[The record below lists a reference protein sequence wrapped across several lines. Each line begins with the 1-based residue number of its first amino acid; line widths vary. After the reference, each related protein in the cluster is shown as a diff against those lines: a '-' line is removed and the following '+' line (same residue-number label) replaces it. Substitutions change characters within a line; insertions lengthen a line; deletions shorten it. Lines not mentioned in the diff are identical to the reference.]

1 MADLFGNL
9 RAHGYDVWIVSA
21 GITWGVRWMV
31 QNALNPTIVAKY
43 GEDAALPLDHV
54 IAINTLMKDLTTG
67 ELVSD
72 YQLAHETPDEAYI
85 NLDPDRLAQ
94 LEILSLPDGLTS
106 WHGGKTGAIDNIIT
120 GGDTHAEIF
129 LAGGDSDGDL
139 EMLNRA
145 GIRLN
150 IARMDSPQYPELF
163 AQQVAEFPASLW
175 LFQPTIVGAPVGF
188 LPTQCEM
195 ADKTAG
201 NPSLAAETNLSL
213 NALQGTGRL
222 GSFAAC

>member
-1 MADLFGNL
+1 
-9 RAHGYDVWIVSA
+9 
-21 GITWGVRWMV
+21 
-31 QNALNPTIVAKY
+31 
-43 GEDAALPLDHV
+43 
-54 IAINTLMKDLTTG
+54 
-67 ELVSD
+67 
-72 YQLAHETPDEAYI
+72 
-85 NLDPDRLAQ
+85 
-94 LEILSLPDGLTS
+94 
-106 WHGGKTGAIDNIIT
+106 
-120 GGDTHAEIF
+120 

-163 AQQVAEFPASLW
+163 ANQVAEFPAALW

-201 NPSLAAETNLSL
+201 NPSLEAETGLSL
-213 NALQGTGRL
+213 TALQGTGRL